1 MTNTLKLKE
10 KIDNS
15 GYKKEFIA
23 EQLGITRY
31 ALQLKVEG
39 KNEFKGSEI
48 KKLCALLKIDSSE
61 MLSIFFDPWVD

>member
-39 KNEFKGSEI
+39 KNEFKGCV
-48 KKLCALLKIDSSE
+48 LY
-61 MLSIFFDPWVD
+61 